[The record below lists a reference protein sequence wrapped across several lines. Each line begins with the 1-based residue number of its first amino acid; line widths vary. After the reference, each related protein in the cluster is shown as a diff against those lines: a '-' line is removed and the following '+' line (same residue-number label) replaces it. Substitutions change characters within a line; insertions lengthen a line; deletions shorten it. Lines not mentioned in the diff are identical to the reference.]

1 MLFHVT
7 DMNAKGNMWE
17 GVKNP
22 YSWQMHISGNDT
34 GHLGPELSLL
44 WNPEGHPGGTPGAST
59 PRGEPWH

>member
-44 WNPEGHPGGTPGAST
+44 WNPEGHPGG
-59 PRGEPWH
+59 